1 MKPTTAARR
10 KARRFALQ
18 ALYQMELTGD
28 SASVVEQQFLCD
40 HDMKRVDTAY
50 LHELLVGIAAQE
62 DALLEVIKAKL
73 DRDISEINPVEKAIL
88 LIGCFELSERID
100 VPYKVV
106 INEAIE
112 LAKLFGAS
120 ESFKYVNSIL
130 DQLAVKYREVE
141 QRVQNPSGQ
150 G

>member
-1 MKPTTAARR
+1 MKSIAAARR
-10 KARRFALQ
+10 KARRFTLQ
-18 ALYQMELTGD
+18 ALYQMQLTGD
-28 SASVVEQQFLCD
+28 SASVVEQQFLSD
-40 HDMKRVDTAY
+40 HDMKRVDTTY
-50 LHELLVGIAAQE
+50 LHELLVGIAAEE
-62 DALLEVIKAKL
+62 DALLETIKSKL
-73 DRDISEINPVEKAIL
+73 DRDIGEIDPVEKAIL
-88 LIGCFELSERID
+88 LIGSFELSKRVD

-106 INEAIE
+106 INEAVE

-120 ESFKYVNSIL
+120 DSFKYVNSIL

>member
-1 MKPTTAARR
+1 MKSIVAARR

-18 ALYQMELTGD
+18 ALYQMQLTGD
-28 SASVVEQQFLCD
+28 SASVVEQQFLSD
-40 HDMKRVDTAY
+40 HDMKRVDTTY
-50 LHELLVGIAAQE
+50 LHELLAGIAAQK
-62 DALLEVIKAKL
+62 DALLETITPKL
-73 DRDISEINPVEKAIL
+73 DRDISKIDPIAKSIL
-88 LIGCFELSERID
+88 LIGSFELLERVD

-106 INEAIE
+106 INEAVE
-112 LAKLFGAS
+112 LAKLFGAN

-130 DQLAVKYREVE
+130 DQLAVQYRQAE

>member
-73 DRDISEINPVEKAIL
+73 DRDISEINPVEKPSS
-88 LIGCFELSERID
+88 LSGALSCLKESTSHTRWLSMRRLNWRNCS
-100 VPYKVV
+100 VPVK
-106 INEAIE
+106 
-112 LAKLFGAS
+112 AS
-120 ESFKYVNSIL
+120 SM
-130 DQLAVKYREVE
+130 
-141 QRVQNPSGQ
+141 
-150 G
+150 